1 MKKKLHWLSPGK
13 NSDCVDTLLNSN
25 LASTRLRTAVAYQ
38 SLTNNNYQI
47 TVGDSILSD
56 SLAIVIGKV
65 GANVDRFEYW
75 KEQIKKHKINKSIIY
90 LDYTDNHL
98 GFDSPMRKY
107 YEYFLEVS
115 DYIIVP
121 SEKMQDNISIYWGG
135 PVKIIPDIIE
145 FDFLEPKNYINSVPQ
160 LLWFG
165 HASNIEF
172 LTKYIQKENII
183 NNVKLHLIVMSNING
198 IQILNNSISNCN
210 LSKNMTSLIW
220 SKNLMSEVAR
230 KTDICIIPSS
240 QEDPRKSGVSSNRLL
255 SSLALGLPTLS
266 TSMPSYQEFNK
277 YFLDIDLFSIE
288 YMINNIGKQQ
298 ELVAN
303 SQKEV
308 LERFTNNSIGK
319 LWFNLIESQ
328 MK

>member
-1 MKKKLHWLSPGK
+1 M
-13 NSDCVDTLLNSN
+13 
-25 LASTRLRTAVAYQ
+25 
-38 SLTNNNYQI
+38 
-47 TVGDSILSD
+47 
-56 SLAIVIGKV
+56 
-65 GANVDRFEYW
+65 
-75 KEQIKKHKINKSIIY
+75 
-90 LDYTDNHL
+90 
-98 GFDSPMRKY
+98 
-107 YEYFLEVS
+107 
-115 DYIIVP
+115 
-121 SEKMQDNISIYWGG
+121 
-135 PVKIIPDIIE
+135 
-145 FDFLEPKNYINSVPQ
+145 PQ

-172 LTKYIQKENII
+172 LIKYIQKENII